1 MKALNEHF
9 NFFFV
14 GKGYSFFFSF
24 SFFLALNENF
34 YVKDFRE
41 RGSLHSMKSGF
52 RQRFGKPVCLRLQA
66 KYF

>member
-1 MKALNEHF
+1 MSILIFSLLEKDTP
-9 NFFFV
+9 
-14 GKGYSFFFSF
+14 FSF
-24 SFFLALNENF
+24 LFLFFLALNENF